1 MKKLVDEL
9 KLKLEYFE
17 NEIIKF
23 KNMELNDNN
32 YLSTKSKITNNN
44 NNFGRIK
51 SGPFTKNINFNNENI
66 NIDSKNNYNN
76 HINDNINQCINIL
89 NSQEKN
95 SDIEEDLNSQNNQQ
109 EKIKKYIMNNNNN
122 DGNMFLN
129 SGNNSGFGPF
139 SFNNDLQYQ
148 KIFDFLQDFRK
159 EQLNENRKMMND
171 FKEELLYEL
180 GKIVDERNEYMEN
193 NQVNIY
199 NYYLKFNIKY
209 KIFIL

>member
-1 MKKLVDEL
+1 MKFRRKDRWSP
-9 KLKLEYFE
+9 KK
-17 NEIIKF
+17 II
-23 KNMELNDNN
+23 
-32 YLSTKSKITNNN
+32 SSQV
-44 NNFGRIK
+44 
-51 SGPFTKNINFNNENI
+51 GPQKQAGK
-66 NIDSKNNYNN
+66 DS
-76 HINDNINQCINIL
+76 
-89 NSQEKN
+89 EKN
-95 SDIEEDLNSQNNQQ
+95 RTNTMSPTNEEDLNSQNNQQ
-109 EKIKKYIMNNNNN
+109 EKKKKYVMNNNN

-139 SFNNDLQYQ
+139 SFNNDLQNQ

>member
-9 KLKLEYFE
+9 KLKLENFE

-32 YLSTKSKITNNN
+32 YLNTKSKITNNN

-51 SGPFTKNINFNNENI
+51 SGPITKNINFNNENI

-76 HINDNINQCINIL
+76 HINDNINQCIKIL

-129 SGNNSGFGPF
+129 SGNNSGFGTF

-148 KIFDFLQDFRK
+148 KIFDFLQDYRK
-159 EQLNENRKMMND
+159 EQLNENRKIMND
-171 FKEELLYEL
+171 IKEELLYEL

-209 KIFIL
+209 